1 MTNGRLKLNQKPV
14 GQDKL
19 DWAAITVDNNTAGFG
34 FALNVDADTSLEVS
48 GDATIDFDGLL
59 SVQGSF
65 LLTQFDLTDDT
76 IVGAGATALSLQLS
90 VSDEVGGAA
99 SASGN
104 LNLLQVSNA
113 SGQTWLGVAATELNF
128 DLNFA
133 PLTLAVTNGS
143 LKLNQKPV
151 GQDKLDWAAITVD
164 NLSLIHI

>member
-1 MTNGRLKLNQKPV
+1 M
-14 GQDKL
+14 
-19 DWAAITVDNNTAGFG
+19 
-34 FALNVDADTSLEVS
+34 
-48 GDATIDFDGLL
+48 
-59 SVQGSF
+59 
-65 LLTQFDLTDDT
+65 TDDT

-90 VSDEVGGAA
+90 VSGEVGGAA

-113 SGQTWLGVAATELNF
+113 SGQTWLGVEATELNF

-151 GQDKLDWAAITVD
+151 GQDKLDWAAIMHKAGSYLRDTMPAISF
-164 NLSLIHI
+164 NASLFDAWEVMPKSPHSSSSSP